1 MINSDPAQQTDSLTL
16 FNRAVEYYDLGNYQ
30 EAEEIYRELLA
41 HIKDN
46 WYLHFSYALLLFETD
61 RPQEALGHYTT
72 AASLNTS
79 SNDLY
84 YNLAICQ
91 KKCGL
96 YAQSIESYQSALK
109 LDPDDTDSLY
119 NLAACY
125 HAVDRFYEAIR
136 CYESL
141 LKKKPLHQSALNN
154 LAYILHKIGLIEQAA
169 LYYKQLLKVNP
180 DHASADHMLA
190 AITGGQRSAAP
201 PSYVKGV
208 FDSYSKQYEKSLI
221 NKLHYSLPERLYEMV
236 TNTSAQKQ
244 FDQLLDLGCGTGLV
258 GEFFR
263 NSASVLH
270 GIDISPNMIKIADSK
285 KIYDLLIIK
294 NINDALVDIDE
305 GSYDLF
311 IAADVFTYIGDI
323 DYIFNRLFEIGTSN
337 CLFYFS
343 VEDLAEKTKE
353 IALRESGRFAH
364 SRNYIRQTAE
374 AAGWQIVEAEVVNLR
389 KERGSWIKGAVYG
402 MKKPVT

>member
-1 MINSDPAQQTDSLTL
+1 MINYDQAPQTDSLTL
-16 FNRAVEYYDLGNYQ
+16 FNRAFEYHDLGRYQ
-30 EAEEIYRELLA
+30 EAEEIYRYLLGQ
-41 HIKDN
+41 IKDN
-46 WYLHFSYALLLFETD
+46 WYLHFNFARLLFETG
-61 RPQEALGHYTT
+61 RPEEALGQYTT
-72 AASLNTS
+72 AASLNRS
-79 SNDLY
+79 NNDLY

-96 YAQSIESYQSALK
+96 YAQSIESYQAALK

-125 HAVDRFYEAIR
+125 HAVDRFYEAIS
-136 CYESL
+136 CYEL
-141 LKKKPLHQSALNN
+141 LLEKKPLHQSALNN

-190 AITGGQRSAAP
+190 AITGSDRSAAP
-201 PSYVKGV
+201 LSYVKGV
-208 FDSYSKQYEKSLI
+208 FDSYSKQYEKSLKY
-221 NKLHYSLPERLYEMV
+221 NLHYSLPEQLYTMV
-236 TNTSAQKQ
+236 TESSGKKRFN
-244 FDQLLDLGCGTGLV
+244 QLLDLGCGTGLV

-263 NSASVLH
+263 NTVGVLH

-294 NINDALVDIDE
+294 NINDALADIAE

-311 IAADVFTYIGDI
+311 IAADVFTYIGDVE
-323 DYIFNRLFEIGTSN
+323 YIFSRLFEIGTAH

-343 VEDLAEKTKE
+343 VEDLTEVTKN
-353 IALRESGRFAH
+353 ISLRESGRFAH
-364 SRNYIRQTAE
+364 SRNYILQTAV
-374 AAGWQIVEAEVVNLR
+374 AAGWQIVEAEAVNLR
-389 KERGSWIKGAVYG
+389 KERGCWIKGAVYG
-402 MKKPVT
+402 MKKLVT